1 VYLEKGLHAEAE
13 RSFRT
18 AMRTSPEYAK
28 AHYNLGVLF
37 ERQGRVEEA
46 AAEFRTALRLDPG
59 YTKARV
65 GLEELSRRR
74 H

>member
-1 VYLEKGLHAEAE
+1 
-13 RSFRT
+13 
-18 AMRTSPEYAK
+18 MRMSPVYAK

-46 AAEFRTALRLDPG
+46 AREFRMALRLDPG
-59 YTKARV
+59 YAKARI
-65 GLEELSRRR
+65 GLEELSRRQ